1 MKSPLLVAICVS
13 LAVSAGPAEAQDPSS
28 ANWREK
34 PWVEPQDT
42 TMATFAPDEYA
53 WRLFLAMNWPAR
65 ATGCGPD
72 TAKKIGDVGPTVW
85 ERWAIK
91 TDVFLAGAAKPKAW
105 AELCGEVPVAKTL
118 QPSAQLALARQARA
132 AAPPQPGSDLEFSPP
147 AGDVSGGADEE
158 VRLNESAFNFI
169 RDQGLY
175 SRTRQ
180 QAMAAAGVKAIDF
193 PRMGKEVKAHWVVL
207 PNAADHSRYHTG
219 KTDDGRTFGL
229 VALHITTKDLP
240 RWFWATYEHVDNETR
255 WPAQYPLDFAGWS
268 TVPPRD
274 TYACPADRPDCRALP
289 KGLGLDSTKW
299 QHYRLKAT
307 QTDWVDSFGE
317 PTRVVNSKIEGGFI
331 QRESSCISCHSLAL
345 IGERGPPMPFTIFK
359 SEQTDSDGRVA
370 NFIGVVKSTDRRPR
384 SGVDPNWKFMQLDF
398 VWSLRNARPEN

>member
-1 MKSPLLVAICVS
+1 MTSPLLAAMCVS
-13 LAVSAGPAEAQDPSS
+13 LAMVAGAARAEEATAP
-28 ANWREK
+28 ANWKEK
-34 PWVEPQDT
+34 PWLEPQDT
-42 TMATFAPDEYA
+42 AMATFTPDEYA
-53 WRLFLAMNWPAR
+53 WRLFLALNWPAR
-65 ATGCGPD
+65 AAGCGPD
-72 TAKKIGDVGPTVW
+72 TAKKIGDAGPAVW

-91 TDVFLAGAAKPKAW
+91 TDVFLAGGAKPKSW
-105 AELCGEVPVAKTL
+105 GELCGAAEVAKTL
-118 QPSAQLALARQARA
+118 APSAQLALARQLRA
-132 AAPPQPGSDLEFSPP
+132 GAPNLEFAPP
-147 AGDVSGGADEE
+147 GGEASTGNDEE
-158 VRLNESAFNFI
+158 VRLNEAAFNFV

-193 PRMGKEVKAHWVVL
+193 PRLGKEVKAHWIVL

-219 KTDDGRTFGL
+219 KTDDGRTYGL

-255 WPAQYPLDFAGWS
+255 WPAQFPFEFAGWS

-274 TYACPADRPDCRALP
+274 TYACPPNNPGCRALP
-289 KGLGLDSTKW
+289 QGLGLENTKW
-299 QHYRLKAT
+299 QNYRLKAT

-317 PTRVVNSKIEGGFI
+317 PTRVVNSKIESGFI

-345 IGERGPPMPFTIFK
+345 IGERGPQMPFTIFK
-359 SEQTDSDGRVA
+359 AEQTDNDGRVA

-384 SGVDPNWKFMQLDF
+384 PGVDPTMKFMQLDF

>member
-1 MKSPLLVAICVS
+1 MKSPLLVAICAC
-13 LAVSAGPAEAQDPSS
+13 LAVAAGPAEAQDPSS

-34 PWVEPQDT
+34 PWLEPQDT

-72 TAKKIGDVGPTVW
+72 TAKKIGDAGPTVW

-132 AAPPQPGSDLEFSPP
+132 GAPPQPGSDLEFSPP
-147 AGDVSGGADEE
+147 AGDASGGADEE

-193 PRMGKEVKAHWVVL
+193 PRMGKEVRGALGRPAQCRRPFAL
-207 PNAADHSRYHTG
+207 PHG
-219 KTDDGRTFGL
+219 EDGRRADLRIGRAPHHDERSAAL
-229 VALHITTKDLP
+229 VLGRRTSTLTTK
-240 RWFWATYEHVDNETR
+240 R
-255 WPAQYPLDFAGWS
+255 
-268 TVPPRD
+268 
-274 TYACPADRPDCRALP
+274 
-289 KGLGLDSTKW
+289 
-299 QHYRLKAT
+299 
-307 QTDWVDSFGE
+307 
-317 PTRVVNSKIEGGFI
+317 
-331 QRESSCISCHSLAL
+331 
-345 IGERGPPMPFTIFK
+345 
-359 SEQTDSDGRVA
+359 DGRRS
-370 NFIGVVKSTDRRPR
+370 IRST
-384 SGVDPNWKFMQLDF
+384 
-398 VWSLRNARPEN
+398 LRDG

>member
-1 MKSPLLVAICVS
+1 MKSPLLATICIA
-13 LAVSAGPAEAQDPSS
+13 LAVVVGPAGAQD
-28 ANWREK
+28 ANWKEK
-34 PWVEPQDT
+34 PWLEPQDT
-42 TMATFAPDEYA
+42 AMATFTPDEYA
-53 WRLFLAMNWPAR
+53 WRLFLALNWPAR
-65 ATGCGPD
+65 TDDCGPD
-72 TAKKIGDVGPTVW
+72 TAKKIGDAGLTVW

-91 TDVFLAGAAKPKAW
+91 TDVFLDGGAKPKPW
-105 AELCGEVPVAKTL
+105 AELCGAVEVAKAL
-118 QPSAQLALARQARA
+118 APSAQLALARQLRA
-132 AAPPQPGSDLEFSPP
+132 GTPGAPNPEFSPP
-147 AGDVSGGADEE
+147 TGDVSGASDEE
-158 VRLNESAFNFI
+158 VRLNESAFNFV

-175 SRTRQ
+175 SRTKQ

-193 PRMGKEVKAHWVVL
+193 PRMGKEVKAHWIVL

-219 KTDDGRTFGL
+219 KTPDGRTFGL

-255 WPAQYPLDFAGWS
+255 WPGQFPFDFAGWS
-268 TVPPRD
+268 TVPPHD
-274 TYACPADRPDCRALP
+274 TYACPPATPDCRALP
-289 KGLGLDSTKW
+289 KGLGLENTKW
-299 QHYRLKAT
+299 QNYRLKAT

-345 IGERGPPMPFTIFK
+345 IGERGPPMPFLIFK
-359 SEQTDSDGRVA
+359 AEQTDNDGRVA

-384 SGVDPNWKFMQLDF
+384 PGLDTNMKFMQLDF